1 MKNYSVKIYQES
13 DYNHWNAFIDTAK
26 NATFLFHRDFMEYH
40 KDRFQD
46 YSLIV
51 LDGEKW
57 VAVLPANRVENEVF
71 SHQGLS
77 YGTVIVQKGIRIE
90 EYLSVIR
97 EIMFHLVQNK
107 IDFISIKLL
116 PGIYNKT
123 LSDELDYV
131 SFLMN
136 AIVYRSDIYMVI
148 DGGQAY
154 KPNRNRKRALKI
166 ANDLEIEMQ
175 EDNNYI
181 GFWNEILIPNLKN
194 RFDVLPVHSLN
205 EITDLAKVF
214 PYNIKLFNAYSSGVL
229 KAGVVVFIM
238 ENVAHF
244 QYSSGA
250 DDRNDTAALDV
261 LFDFIIRK
269 FSNKKYVSFGSSSEN
284 EGLVLNKGLVYWKES
299 FGATATVQSFLKF
312 ETKNYKKLES
322 FIL

>member
-1 MKNYSVKIYQES
+1 VKNYSVKIYQES
-13 DYNHWNAFIDTAK
+13 DYKHWNAFIDKAK

-46 YSLIV
+46 YSIIV

-57 VAVLPANRVENEVF
+57 IAVLPANKVGNEVS

-77 YGTVIVQKGIRIE
+77 YGTLVVQKDIRIE

-97 EIMFHLVQNK
+97 KIMFHLFQNK
-107 IDFISIKLL
+107 IDFISFKLL
-116 PGIYNKT
+116 PRIYNKI

-131 SFLMN
+131 SFIMN
-136 AIVYRSDIYMVI
+136 ARVYRSDVYMVI
-148 DGGQAY
+148 DGEQEY

-166 ANDLEIEMQ
+166 AKELEIEIQ
-175 EDNNYI
+175 EDNNYE

-194 RFDVLPVHSLN
+194 RFDVLPVHSLD

-214 PYNIKLFNAYSSGVL
+214 PNNIKLFNAYVSGVL

-269 FSNKKYVSFGSSSEN
+269 FSNKKQVSFGSSSEK
-284 EGLVLNKGLVYWKES
+284 EGLVLNKGLAYWKES
-299 FGATATVQSFLKF
+299 FGATATVQNFLKF
-312 ETKNYKKLES
+312 ETKNYEKLDS
-322 FIL
+322 LIL

>member
-1 MKNYSVKIYQES
+1 VKNYSVKIYQES
-13 DYNHWNAFIDTAK
+13 DYKHWNAFIDKAK

-46 YSLIV
+46 YSLVV

-77 YGTVIVQKGIRIE
+77 YGTVIIQKDIRIE
-90 EYLSVIR
+90 EYLSIIR
-97 EIMFHLVQNK
+97 EIMLHLCRNK
-107 IDFISIKLL
+107 IEFISLKII
-116 PGIYNKT
+116 PRIYNKI

-136 AIVYRSDIYMVI
+136 AQGYRSDVYMVI
-148 DGGQAY
+148 DRGQEY
-154 KPNRNRKRALKI
+154 EPNRNRKRALKI
-166 ANDLEIEMQ
+166 ANELEIEIQ
-175 EDNNYI
+175 EDNNYT

-194 RFDVLPVHSLN
+194 RFDVLPVHSLA
-205 EITDLAKVF
+205 EIIYLAKAF
-214 PYNIKLFNAYSSGVL
+214 PNNIKLFNAYINGVL

-250 DDRNDTAALDV
+250 DDRNNTAALDV

-269 FSNKKYVSFGSSSEN
+269 YSNKKQVSFGSSSEK
-284 EGLVLNKGLVYWKES
+284 EGLVLNKGLAYWKES
-299 FGATATVQSFLKF
+299 FGATATVQNFLKF
-312 ETKNYKKLES
+312 ETSNYKKLDS

>member
-1 MKNYSVKIYQES
+1 
-13 DYNHWNAFIDTAK
+13 
-26 NATFLFHRDFMEYH
+26 MEYH

-51 LDGEKW
+51 LADGKW
-57 VAVLPANRVENEVF
+57 VAVLPANRVGNEVF

-77 YGTVIVQKGIRIE
+77 YGTLIVQKDIRIE
-90 EYLSVIR
+90 EYLSFIR
-97 EIMFHLVQNK
+97 EIMFHLFQNK

-116 PGIYNKT
+116 PRIYNKT
-123 LSDELDYV
+123 LSDELDYI
-131 SFLMN
+131 SFLMD
-136 AIVYRSDIYMVI
+136 AKVYRSDIYMVI
-148 DGGQAY
+148 DGEQEY

-166 ANDLEIEMQ
+166 AKELEIEIQ

-194 RFDVLPVHSLN
+194 RFDVLPVHSLD

-284 EGLVLNKGLVYWKES
+284 EGLVLNKGLAYWKES
-299 FGATATVQSFLKF
+299 FGATATVQNFLKF

>member
-1 MKNYSVKIYQES
+1 LA
-13 DYNHWNAFIDTAK
+13 D
-26 NATFLFHRDFMEYH
+26 
-40 KDRFQD
+40 
-46 YSLIV
+46 
-51 LDGEKW
+51 EKW
-57 VAVLPANRVENEVF
+57 VAVLPANRIGNEVF

-77 YGTVIVQKGIRIE
+77 YGTVIVQKDIRIE
-90 EYLSVIR
+90 EYISIVR
-97 EIMFHLVQNK
+97 EIMFHLFQNK
-107 IDFISIKLL
+107 IDFISLKLL
-116 PGIYNKT
+116 PRIYNKT
-123 LSDELDYV
+123 LSDELDYI
-131 SFLMN
+131 SFLMD
-136 AIVYRSDIYMVI
+136 AKVYRSDIYMVI
-148 DGGQAY
+148 DVEQEY

-166 ANDLEIEMQ
+166 ANELEIEIQ

-194 RFDVLPVHSLN
+194 RFDVLPVHSLD

-284 EGLVLNKGLVYWKES
+284 EGLVLNKGLAYWKES
-299 FGATATVQSFLKF
+299 FGATATVQNFLKF

-322 FIL
+322 LIL